1 MTAKVVEYLKALRRE
16 RSKLARLKPTH
27 AHQSYY
33 IIKVYARIEMFKLER
48 ETLEKKRLI
57 GCLFHEPERAS
68 LTEP

>member
-33 IIKVYARIEMFKLER
+33 IIKEVYARIEMLSK
-48 ETLEKKRLI
+48 
-57 GCLFHEPERAS
+57 
-68 LTEP
+68 